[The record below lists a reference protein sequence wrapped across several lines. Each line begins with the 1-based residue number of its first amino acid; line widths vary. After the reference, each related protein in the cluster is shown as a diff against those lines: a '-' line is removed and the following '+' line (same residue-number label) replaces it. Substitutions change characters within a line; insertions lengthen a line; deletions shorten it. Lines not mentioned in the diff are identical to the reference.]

1 MLLAHAV
8 AVAGKGVVEVVANA
22 DWDLAVA
29 LAPSRSLGHF
39 GERTFASARSIEL
52 ARVHD
57 VVRVKDGL
65 DLLHEVDR
73 LGAEQ
78 SLRSFASESPAVLAP
93 QNSAPGGNELDNLVG
108 DRANQDRMGGI
119 GQVEGRANVYTTDVS
134 VSVHGVGESMTIEKL
149 AELVDELG
157 HLLNGDRAVFDHRNR
172 LCLRH
177 TACLFHL
184 RDEAYGIGPH
194 PPCGRTQ
201 VVLDGGDS
209 RGAAGISDGG
219 VERGGIDL

>member
-1 MLLAHAV
+1 
-8 AVAGKGVVEVVANA
+8 
-22 DWDLAVA
+22 
-29 LAPSRSLGHF
+29 
-39 GERTFASARSIEL
+39 
-52 ARVHD
+52 
-57 VVRVKDGL
+57 
-65 DLLHEVDR
+65 
-73 LGAEQ
+73 
-78 SLRSFASESPAVLAP
+78 
-93 QNSAPGGNELDNLVG
+93 
-108 DRANQDRMGGI
+108 MGGI

-201 VVLDGGDS
+201 VVADCGDS
-209 RGAAGISDGG
+209 RGAAGIGDGG
-219 VERGGIDL
+219 VERGGIDFRSAIELEEQQRVCVVVGGQSQGGPRRGLAGRSDGSFVEALDRARLQRT